1 MTSQKYFEEAWKNRK
16 LVGGALKAAHVRPDY
31 HLYEDLLQEDVILY
45 PEMLRKLDG
54 QKTRTEIDKL
64 SFKKLLWHIIDTLRR
79 EQRVCERNTAIDKA
93 YDLGEAAAWDNL
105 VALKNEAKKLSHL
118 EQVILFEHLL
128 EKKTITQLV
137 EECGVPRI
145 TLKRLK
151 KQLLGK
157 LRAVMEQ

>member
-31 HLYEDLLQEDVILY
+31 HLYEDLLQEGVILY
-45 PEMLRKLDG
+45 AEMLRKLDG

-93 YDLGEAAAWDNL
+93 YDLCEAAAWDKL
-105 VALKNEAKKLSHL
+105 VALKNEANKLIHL
-118 EQVILFEHLL
+118 EQVFLFVNLL
-128 EKKTITQLV
+128 
-137 EECGVPRI
+137 
-145 TLKRLK
+145 
-151 KQLLGK
+151 
-157 LRAVMEQ
+157 VMRTYM

>member
-31 HLYEDLLQEDVILY
+31 HLYEDLLQEGVILY
-45 PEMLRKLDG
+45 AEMLRKLDG

-128 EKKTITQLV
+128 
-137 EECGVPRI
+137 P
-145 TLKRLK
+145 
-151 KQLLGK
+151 
-157 LRAVMEQ
+157 

>member
-31 HLYEDLLQEDVILY
+31 HLYEDLLQEGVILY
-45 PEMLRKLDG
+45 AEMLRKLDSK
-54 QKTRTEIDKL
+54 KTRTEIDKL

>member
-31 HLYEDLLQEDVILY
+31 YLYEDLLQEGVILY
-45 PEMLRKLDG
+45 AEMLRKLDG

-105 VALKNEAKKLSHL
+105 VAINNEAKKLSHL
-118 EQVILFEHLL
+118 EQVILFEHVL
-128 EKKTITQLV
+128 EKKTIAKLV
-137 EECGVPRI
+137 EECGVPRN
-145 TLKRLK
+145 TLKR
-151 KQLLGK
+151 
-157 LRAVMEQ
+157 

>member
-31 HLYEDLLQEDVILY
+31 HLYEDLLQEGVILY
-45 PEMLRKLDG
+45 AEMLCKLDG

-157 LRAVMEQ
+157 LRNVMEQ